1 MGRKQL
7 NPELSQPQL
16 VKEIIRLQDRRSR
29 RVKILT
35 TVSALLVVAA
45 MAVLAATLWFPVL
58 QITGESMAPLLQN
71 GHVVITQRTQ
81 ELQRGDLA
89 AFYHENRIL
98 VKRVIASSGDWVDI
112 DDDGNVS
119 VNGEMLDEEYLQKA
133 VLKPSNLSYPYQ
145 VPEGC
150 LFVMGDNRA
159 ISMDSRLSQIGP
171 ISSDQILGKLLFR
184 IWPLRKLEYLG

>member
-58 QITGESMAPLLQN
+58 QSATPPKNWWANS
-71 GHVVITQRTQ
+71 
-81 ELQRGDLA
+81 
-89 AFYHENRIL
+89 
-98 VKRVIASSGDWVDI
+98 
-112 DDDGNVS
+112 
-119 VNGEMLDEEYLQKA
+119 
-133 VLKPSNLSYPYQ
+133 
-145 VPEGC
+145 
-150 LFVMGDNRA
+150 
-159 ISMDSRLSQIGP
+159 
-171 ISSDQILGKLLFR
+171 
-184 IWPLRKLEYLG
+184 

>member
-58 QITGESMAPLLQN
+58 LITGESMAPLLQN

-98 VKRVIASSGDWVDI
+98 VKRVIADSGDWVDI

-133 VLKPSNLSYPYQ
+133 VLKPSNLSYP
-145 VPEGC
+145 
-150 LFVMGDNRA
+150 
-159 ISMDSRLSQIGP
+159 
-171 ISSDQILGKLLFR
+171 
-184 IWPLRKLEYLG
+184 